1 MTSTSAPYQ
10 SVFSPPEPTQ
20 DHASI
25 YWGHLYGS
33 ALALALC
40 QLARQHRGLILVLA
54 EHTAAAQQLHEQLA
68 FYLGSTDQGAP
79 PLLHFPDWET
89 LPYDIF
95 SPHQDITSERLECL
109 YRLPGLRQ
117 GILVVP
123 VQTLMNRLA
132 PRDYIEQRSLILKT
146 GDQLDLDAFRERLV
160 KNGYS
165 AVSSVIEHGE
175 FAVRGALLDLYP
187 MGSAFPYRIELLDDE
202 IETIRTFDPESQ
214 RTVQVVEQLRLLPA
228 REFPLDD
235 NGIRHF
241 RQAYRMAFEGDP
253 AQSTIYRDVSD
264 GLAPPGIEYYLPLF
278 YEQTQTLF
286 DYLPAQTLIVNA
298 EANYAAAT
306 HFYAEIEQRYEQTRH
321 DISRPLL
328 PPAQVFLD
336 PAEIS
341 RLCALHPQITWQHFE
356 YEQQAA
362 TNFASSAPPQLILDA
377 RASEPTARL
386 KAFLAEF
393 DGRVLFTAETTG
405 RRETLLEILREHQI
419 KPIQFDSWSEFDS
432 ADARLGITVAPLE
445 QGLLLSEP
453 RLAIIAE
460 SQLFG
465 QQVLQRRRRK
475 SSQRDTE
482 NIVRNLAE
490 LNIGSPVVHEDY
502 GVGRYMGLQLLQAG
516 GMEGEFLTLEYAD
529 HDKLYVPVSSLH
541 LISRY
546 TGVSPETA
554 PLHKLGSGQ
563 WEKAK
568 RKARERVRD
577 VAAELLNIYAKREA
591 RTGFAY
597 PVDEAQ
603 YRAFC
608 AQFPFEETADQQA
621 AIVNI
626 IANMR
631 APQPMDHLIC
641 GDVGFGKTEV
651 AMRAAFV
658 AVMAGKQVAV
668 LTPTTLL
675 TQQHAQTFRDRFA
688 DWPVRVES
696 LSRFRSKKDTD
707 KVLQDLADGKIDI
720 IIGTHKLLQT
730 DVKYQNLGLVIIDE
744 EHRFGVRQKERF
756 KALRSEVDILTLT
769 ATPIPRTLNM
779 AMSGMRDLSIIA
791 TPPARRLAI
800 KTFVT
805 QWNDQ
810 LIVEACTRE
819 LKRGGQVFFV
829 HNEVDNI
836 EKQADKLRQLMPDAR
851 ISYAHGQMRERELEQ
866 VMTDFYHQRFN
877 ILVCTTIIETGI
889 DIPNA
894 NTIIINRADR
904 FGLAQLYQLRGRVG
918 RSHHR
923 AYAYLVIPHIT
934 AITDDARKRLEA
946 IESIE
951 TLGAGFTLATQDLE
965 IRGAGELLG
974 DEQSGQIQEIGFSLY
989 TELLERAV
997 KALKQGKTADLD
1009 LDDTGKPEVD
1019 LHLPALI
1026 PEDYLPDVHERLI
1039 MYKRIASAEDDH
1051 ALKELQVEM
1060 IDRFGLLPTQ
1070 VKHLFEISR
1079 FKNQAYRM
1087 GIRKIDIGSQG
1098 GRIVFNEQPNIDP
1111 MRVIELIQTKSSVY
1125 KLDGKD
1131 KLRIHQELDEPAPR
1145 LKFVDDLLQH
1155 LVQQEAA

>member
-1 MTSTSAPYQ
+1 MTLPQYNSI
-10 SVFSPPEPTQ
+10 FKPPEPSPSQ
-20 DHASI
+20 QQV
-25 YWGHLYGS
+25 YWGRLYGS
-33 ALALALC
+33 ALGLALR
-40 QLARQHRGLILVLA
+40 QLATQHAGLILVIA
-54 EHTAAAQQLHEQLA
+54 EHTTAAQQLHEQLA
-68 FYLGSTDQGAP
+68 FYLDEGAP
-79 PLLHFPDWET
+79 LLQFPDWET

-132 PRDYIEQRSLILKT
+132 PRAYIEQRSLIIQT
-146 GDQLDLDAFRERLV
+146 GEQLDLETFRQRLI
-160 KNGYS
+160 KSGYNAVS
-165 AVSSVIEHGE
+165 AVMEHGE
-175 FAVRGALLDLYP
+175 FAVRGALLDLFP
-187 MGSAFPYRIELLDDE
+187 MGSRRPYRIELLDDE
-202 IETIRTFDPESQ
+202 IETIRTFDPETQ
-214 RTVQVVEQLRLLPA
+214 RTIEVVEQLRLLPA
-228 REFPLDD
+228 REFPLDEH
-235 NGIRHF
+235 GIRQF
-241 RQAYRMAFEGDP
+241 RQAYRIEFEGDP
-253 AQSTIYRDVSD
+253 QQSAIYRDVSD
-264 GLAPPGIEYYLPLF
+264 GLAPPGVEYYLPLF
-278 YEQTQTLF
+278 FEQTSTLF
-286 DYLPAQTLIVNA
+286 DYLPANTLIVS
-298 EANYAAAT
+298 AAAIT
-306 HFYAEIEQRYEQTRH
+306 QAAEHFFDEILQRYEQARH
-321 DISRPLL
+321 DLSRPLL
-328 PPAQVFLD
+328 APEKVFL
-336 PAEIS
+336 PPGEIET
-341 RLCALHPQITWQHFE
+341 QIAHYPMVNWQSFE
-356 YEQQAA
+356 YEQAHA
-362 TNFASSAPPQLILDA
+362 VNFASEAPPSLLLDV
-377 RASEPTARL
+377 RAAEPTDKL
-386 KAFLAEF
+386 KQFLAEF

-419 KPIQFDSWSEFDS
+419 QPRSFPSWSAFE
-432 ADARLGITVAPLE
+432 ADEDKLGITVAPLE
-445 QGLLLSEP
+445 QGLLLSHP
-453 RLAIIAE
+453 KLAIIAE

-475 SSQRDTE
+475 STQRDTE

-490 LNIGSPVVHEDY
+490 LNIGSPVVHEEY
-502 GVGRYMGLQLLQAG
+502 GVGRYLGLQMLEAG
-516 GMEGEFLTLEYAD
+516 GRQGEFLTLEYAD

-563 WEKAK
+563 WERAK
-568 RKARERVRD
+568 RKASERVRD

-591 RTGFAY
+591 RTGFVY
-597 PVDEAQ
+597 PLDDAQ

-608 AQFPFEETADQQA
+608 AQFPFEETADQQV
-621 AIVNI
+621 AIENI

-651 AMRAAFV
+651 AMRAAFI
-658 AVMAGKQVAV
+658 AVMAGKQVTV
-668 LTPTTLL
+668 LAPTTLL

-696 LSRFRSKKDTD
+696 LSRFRSKKEQD
-707 KVLQDLADGKIDI
+707 KVIQELGEGKIDI
-720 IIGTHKLLQT
+720 VIGTHKLLQPE
-730 DVKYQNLGLVIIDE
+730 VKYKNLGLVIIDE

-756 KALRSEVDILTLT
+756 KALRAEVDILTLT

-810 LIVEACTRE
+810 LITEACTRE

-829 HNEVDNI
+829 HNEVESI
-836 EKQADKLRQLMPDAR
+836 ERQADKIQELLPEAR
-851 ISYAHGQMRERELEQ
+851 VAHAHGQMRERELEQ

-923 AYAYLVIPHIT
+923 AYAYLVIPHIS

-951 TLGAGFTLATQDLE
+951 TLGAGFTLATHDLE

-974 DEQSGQIQEIGFSLY
+974 DEQSGQIQEIGYTLY

-997 KALKQGKTADLD
+997 KALKEGKTADVD
-1009 LDDTGKPEVD
+1009 LTDINKPEVD

-1039 MYKRIASAEDDH
+1039 MYKRIASGEDEH
-1051 ALKELQVEM
+1051 TLKELQVEM
-1060 IDRFGLLPTQ
+1060 IDRFGLLPAQ
-1070 VKHLFEISR
+1070 VKNLFEVTR
-1079 FKNQAYRM
+1079 FKNQASAM
-1087 GIRKIDIGSQG
+1087 GIKKIDIGDNG
-1098 GRIVFNEQPNIDP
+1098 GRVIFIEKPNIDP

-1125 KLDGKD
+1125 KFDGKD
-1131 KLRIHQELDEPAPR
+1131 KLRITQSLEEPGPR
-1145 LKFVDDLLQH
+1145 LKFVADLLQH
-1155 LVQQEAA
+1155 LVQQQAA

>member
-1 MTSTSAPYQ
+1 MMSPLYN
-10 SVFSPPEPTQ
+10 SVFTPPEPSDTQ
-20 DHASI
+20 NRM
-25 YWGHLYGS
+25 YWGRLYGS
-33 ALALALC
+33 ALGLALR
-40 QLARQHRGLILVLA
+40 QLASQHNGLILVIA
-54 EHTAAAQQLHEQLA
+54 EHTTAAQQLHDQLA
-68 FYLGSTDQGAP
+68 FYLGDNMP
-79 PLLHFPDWET
+79 PLLQFPDWET
-89 LPYDIF
+89 LPYDVF

-109 YRLPGLRQ
+109 YRLPTLSQGL
-117 GILVVP
+117 LVVP

-132 PRDYIEQRSLILKT
+132 PREYIEQRSLLVRS
-146 GDQLDLDAFRERLV
+146 GEQLDLEAFRQRLV
-160 KNGYS
+160 KSGYTAVS
-165 AVSSVIEHGE
+165 AVMEHGE
-175 FAVRGALLDLYP
+175 FAVRGALLDLFP
-187 MGSAFPYRIELLDDE
+187 MGSNLPFRIELLDDE
-202 IETIRTFDPESQ
+202 IDTIRTFDPETQ
-214 RTVQVVEQLRLLPA
+214 RTIEVVEQLRLLPA
-228 REFPLDD
+228 REFPLDE
-235 NGIRHF
+235 NGIRQF
-241 RQAYRMAFEGDP
+241 RQAYRVAFEGDP
-253 AQSTIYRDVSD
+253 QQSAIYRDVSD

-278 YEQTQTLF
+278 FEQSNTLF
-286 DYLPAQTLIVNA
+286 DYLPANTLIVT
-298 EANYAAAT
+298 AAANPSASE
-306 HFYAEIEQRYEQTRH
+306 HFYDEILHRYEQARH
-321 DISRPLL
+321 DLRRPLL
-328 PPAQVFLD
+328 PPEQVFLP
-336 PAEIS
+336 PADIEDHI
-341 RLCALHPQITWQHFE
+341 CHYPVVTWQSFE
-356 YEQQAA
+356 YEVADA
-362 TNFASSAPPQLILDA
+362 INFASEAPPGLVLDV
-377 RASEPTARL
+377 RATEPTDKL
-386 KAFLAEF
+386 KQFLAHF

-419 KPIQFDSWSEFDS
+419 QPRMFDSWSAFES
-432 ADARLGITVAPLE
+432 ATDKLGITVAPLE
-445 QGLLLSEP
+445 HGLLLSNP
-453 RLAIIAE
+453 NLAVIAE

-475 SSQRDTE
+475 STQRDTE

-490 LNIGSPVVHEDY
+490 LNIGSPVVHEEY
-502 GVGRYMGLQLLQAG
+502 GVGRYLGLQMLEAG
-516 GMEGEFLTLEYAD
+516 GLQGEFLTLEYAD

-563 WEKAK
+563 WERAK
-568 RKARERVRD
+568 RKASERVRD

-597 PVDEAQ
+597 PIEETQ

-621 AIVNI
+621 AIEHIV
-626 IANMR
+626 ANMR

-668 LTPTTLL
+668 LAPTTLL

-696 LSRFRSKKDTD
+696 LSRFRSKKEQD
-707 KVLQDLADGKIDI
+707 KVIKELGEGKIDI
-720 IIGTHKLLQT
+720 VIGTHKLLQPE
-730 DVKYQNLGLVIIDE
+730 VKYKNLGLVVIDE

-756 KALRSEVDILTLT
+756 KALRAEVDILTLT

-810 LIVEACTRE
+810 LIIEACTRE

-829 HNEVDNI
+829 HNEVETI
-836 EKQADKLRQLMPDAR
+836 ERQAEKIRQLLPEAR
-851 ISYAHGQMRERELEQ
+851 VNHAHGQMRERELEQ

-923 AYAYLVIPHIT
+923 AYAYLVIPHIS

-951 TLGAGFTLATQDLE
+951 TLGAGFTLATHDLE

-974 DEQSGQIQEIGFSLY
+974 DEQSGQIQEIGFTLY

-997 KALKQGKTADLD
+997 KALREGKTADFD
-1009 LDDTGKPEVD
+1009 LSDVNKPEVD

-1039 MYKRIASAEDDH
+1039 MYKRIASAEDEN

-1060 IDRFGLLPTQ
+1060 IDRFGLLPPQ
-1070 VKHLFEISR
+1070 VKNLFDITR
-1079 FKNQAYRM
+1079 FKNQASSM
-1087 GIRKIDIGSQG
+1087 GIKKIDIGTNG
-1098 GRIVFNEQPNIDP
+1098 GRIVFTEQPNIDP

-1131 KLRIHQELDEPAPR
+1131 KLRITQTLDEPGPR
-1145 LKFVDDLLQH
+1145 LKFVGELLQH